1 MNSASE
7 TITKFRDKTAFL
19 GFENLNWLKDLFSE
33 QVLPVLDD
41 FDDVYEDPIKM
52 VGVAKNYYAEV
63 DIITISDSE
72 WLLVLSYGEEKL
84 KGLEDQYKLQIR
96 AYELKEQFCL
106 TLDSAELRLRKYPLT
121 TIANSLQ
128 RVFGFSQ

>member
-33 QVLPVLDD
+33 QVLPVLDE

-63 DIITISDSE
+63 DITTVSDSE
-72 WLLVLSYGEEKL
+72 WLLVFSYEK
-84 KGLEDQYKLQIR
+84 K
-96 AYELKEQFCL
+96 
-106 TLDSAELRLRKYPLT
+106 
-121 TIANSLQ
+121 N
-128 RVFGFSQ
+128 